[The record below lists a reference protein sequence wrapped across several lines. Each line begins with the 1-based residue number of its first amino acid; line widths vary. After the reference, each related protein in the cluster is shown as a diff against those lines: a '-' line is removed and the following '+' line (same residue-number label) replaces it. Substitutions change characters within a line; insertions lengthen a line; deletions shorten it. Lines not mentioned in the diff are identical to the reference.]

1 MPVTADRRPDRY
13 LIIAGALALAVLLPV
28 SVLLSAW
35 RGDESETW
43 RHLVDTVLWRL
54 LGHTAW
60 LVIGVGIGV
69 LLLGVSLAWLVATQ
83 DFPGRRVL
91 DWALLLPLAMPSYVL
106 AFVVVQGLDYA
117 GPVQTVLRQ
126 WWPGFSG
133 FSARHPLWVIATLS
147 LVFYPYVY
155 MLARLA
161 FLTQGRAVM
170 EQARLLGRGPWAAF
184 FQVALP
190 MARPAIAA
198 GLALA
203 LMETLADFGA
213 VSVFN
218 FDTFTTAIYK
228 SWYGLFNLAAAAQLA
243 SLLLLFVL
251 LALWLERRG
260 RGRARYGDR
269 GGRPMVAVRSRWA
282 WLMTCYAGLVVVLAF
297 VLPAGRLLYWTL
309 DDVARGLDARFM
321 SLALRT
327 LTLGISAGVLVVGLA
342 SVLAWLQRL
351 RPHRLMRALVRT
363 ATMGY
368 ALPGSVL
375 AVGIVIGFAA
385 IDRQLG
391 QWFGWRQLLVG
402 SLGAL
407 FLAYVIR
414 FMAVAFGPVESAL
427 ERVRPALLEAARTL
441 GAQPLEAARR
451 VLLPMVAPGLI
462 TALLLVGID
471 IMKEMP
477 ATLLLRPFGWDT
489 LAVRIY
495 ELTAEG
501 EWQRAALPSLA
512 LVAVGLLPV
521 YLLVR
526 RLRHF

>member
-133 FSARHPLWVIATLS
+133 FSARHPFWVIATLS

-309 DDVARGLDARFM
+309 AHADAGHQRRRAGGGAGFGAGLAAAPAATPVDARAGAH
-321 SLALRT
+321 SDDGVCAAR
-327 LTLGISAGVLVVGLA
+327 LGAGGGDRH
-342 SVLAWLQRL
+342 RL
-351 RPHRLMRALVRT
+351 RRHRPPVGAMVRLEAT
-363 ATMGY
+363 AGGQSRG
-368 ALPGSVL
+368 AVPGLCDPLHGGGLWS
-375 AVGIVIGFAA
+375 GGKRPGTGSPGFAGSRPDSWCA
-385 IDRQLG
+385 AAGSGTAGAAADGGAGADHGFVAGGHRHNEGNAGHASASSLRLG
-391 QWFGWRQLLVG
+391 H
-402 SLGAL
+402 
-407 FLAYVIR
+407 
-414 FMAVAFGPVESAL
+414 
-427 ERVRPALLEAARTL
+427 
-441 GAQPLEAARR
+441 
-451 VLLPMVAPGLI
+451 PG
-462 TALLLVGID
+462 
-471 IMKEMP
+471 
-477 ATLLLRPFGWDT
+477 
-489 LAVRIY
+489 
-495 ELTAEG
+495 
-501 EWQRAALPSLA
+501 RAHL
-512 LVAVGLLPV
+512 
-521 YLLVR
+521 
-526 RLRHF
+526 